1 MTVEQLSVGDRV
13 QVGITKVV
21 HGGHFLAH
29 YAGKTIFVRGALDG
43 EKVEIEITSKRK
55 KVYFAQTVAV
65 HESSPHR
72 VNPPCTSSFVCGGCD
87 FQYID
92 VPYQLSLKTQVLRE
106 SLQKF
111 SGLSEDCV
119 SQLVAGGVRPVLSA
133 RPNGSNW
140 RQRSRFVWNEGW
152 HMRRHASHELV
163 QASDCTIITQD
174 MRVSL
179 RNAESPPQGEYA
191 VVEGENGVFLGN
203 LEHHLSGP
211 SLIVHTAFDTHWSI
225 PPQVFWQADPQVVFE
240 IAAFIDQTIV
250 INPGEQWWDL
260 FGGAGVFAA
269 YLSQHIGQSG
279 RVTSVDADPMAAH
292 AARTALGDRG
302 NVRLIHSDTE
312 EFLDQASGGAQP
324 DLQGAILDPPRAGVG
339 ESVTRKLMSFEPTYI
354 TYIACDPVALSR
366 DLKTLCEKYRVVDLR
381 AWDAFPMS
389 HHFET
394 VAILKQDL
402 S

>member
-1 MTVEQLSVGDRV
+1 
-13 QVGITKVV
+13 
-21 HGGHFLAH
+21 
-29 YAGKTIFVRGALDG
+29 
-43 EKVEIEITSKRK
+43 
-55 KVYFAQTVAV
+55 
-65 HESSPHR
+65 
-72 VNPPCTSSFVCGGCD
+72 
-87 FQYID
+87 
-92 VPYQLSLKTQVLRE
+92 
-106 SLQKF
+106 
-111 SGLSEDCV
+111 
-119 SQLVAGGVRPVLSA
+119 
-133 RPNGSNW
+133 
-140 RQRSRFVWNEGW
+140 
-152 HMRRHASHELV
+152 MRRHASHELV
-163 QASDCTIITQD
+163 GASDCTIITQD
-174 MRVSL
+174 MRAAL
-179 RNAESPPQGEYA
+179 LETGAPPVGEYA

-203 LEHHLSGP
+203 LDNHLSGP
-211 SLIVHTAFDTHWSI
+211 SLIVHTAFDSHWSI

-240 IAAFIDQTIV
+240 IADFIDQTIV

-312 EFLDQASGGAQP
+312 EFLDQASRGAHP

-354 TYIACDPVALSR
+354 IYIACDPVALSR